1 VTGLSPLSE
10 ASLPPRRTC
19 AGWCHHRLH
28 RALSPY
34 LSGRTALLFAVFFSL
49 VYAWHAEAQEQPCGI
64 DNLEDCVSPE
74 VMDSLLEF
82 LTTARVAA
90 EEGRWEEALI
100 NLRQANDIAPL
111 GLTRLAIARALVELG
126 RAKEA
131 RTLCVQLQDDPDA
144 EAREGALELL
154 RLMTRDAAELPA
166 DEPASAPGGELTQP
180 DDGSEYVSDGDLANG
195 TNADIGDPAP
205 VNTDVSSTDPVTL
218 AARESA
224 RRGRTR
230 LRIAVATL
238 GATSL
243 SLLTAGVWAGL
254 RAGRLEQSAVNYD
267 FSRVGASRDGQDAIS
282 LQAAQSAQLA
292 NVLFISGGTLAG
304 VGTGLLL
311 GRASR
316 APRAALSFGRH
327 EALLTLSW
335 VNH

>member
-1 VTGLSPLSE
+1 
-10 ASLPPRRTC
+10 
-19 AGWCHHRLH
+19 
-28 RALSPY
+28 
-34 LSGRTALLFAVFFSL
+34 
-49 VYAWHAEAQEQPCGI
+49 
-64 DNLEDCVSPE
+64 
-74 VMDSLLEF
+74 MDSLLEF